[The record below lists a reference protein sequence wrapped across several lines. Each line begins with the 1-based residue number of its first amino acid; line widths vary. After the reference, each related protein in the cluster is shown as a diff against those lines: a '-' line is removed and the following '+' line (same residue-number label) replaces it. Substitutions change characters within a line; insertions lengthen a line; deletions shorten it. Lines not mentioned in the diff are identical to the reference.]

1 MDNVQDILTKLKT
14 YPNTYKELI
23 FYFEQLLKKD
33 KVEAIILT
41 LKVSAL
47 TPHLI
52 KFIELKQLNFLDA
65 LVYTNHHIFSLEYN
79 YLMIKTI
86 YVCFSKLEHNKPID
100 FDLF

>member
-1 MDNVQDILTKLKT
+1 MDNVQDIITKLKT

-23 FYFEQLLKKD
+23 FYFEQLLKKE
-33 KVEAIILT
+33 KVETIILG

-65 LVYTNHHIFSLEYN
+65 LVYTNYHIFNTDYN
-79 YLMIKTI
+79 FLMIKTI
-86 YVCFSKLEHNKPID
+86 YVCFSKLEHNKPIK